1 MEESRAILRRLERIE
16 ALDRAGADAGRLLG
30 ELRELLAEAEEWSRK
45 EGGEAGAR
53 AAAGLRAA
61 LARDMIGE

>member
-30 ELRELLAEAEEWSRK
+30 ELRELLAEAEEWSLK

-53 AAAGLRAA
+53 AAAELRAA
-61 LARDMIGE
+61 LTRDMIGE